1 MKVLI
6 TGATGFVGRN
16 LMELISRKHDNIEIL
31 IPCRDIEG
39 AKKQFEKLGFKSLK
53 IMNSDDWQAVI
64 EFNPEIVIHLAAF
77 STSKNDVEAI
87 EKLFESN
94 IMYGVKLLNALK
106 DCPDIRLFVNTG
118 SFAEYREGPREISN
132 AYLYSATKSAFRPI
146 LDYYANLTGY
156 KYIIAVPYSVYGG
169 MSKVKRIFDYML
181 EALEA
186 PKPVGMTAGHQIL
199 DFIHVEDV
207 CAFYASTISE
217 PERYQNLEQ
226 GKEFHLGTGLGHSLR
241 EVANMIEAITGKGLN
256 ISWGKIPYR
265 DRDIMYA
272 VAPISGNENM
282 WSAKI
287 NLDEGLAKYM
297 KQNGI

>member
-1 MKVLI
+1 MD
-6 TGATGFVGRN
+6 
-16 LMELISRKHDNIEIL
+16 LISRKHDNIEIL
-31 IPCRDIEG
+31 IPCRDIEW
-39 AKKQFEKLGFKSLK
+39 AKEQFDKLGFKSLK
-53 IMNSDDWQAVI
+53 ITNSDDWQAVI

-77 STSKNDVEAI
+77 STSKNDIEAI
-87 EKLFESN
+87 GKLFESN

-106 DCPDIRLFVNTG
+106 DCPDMRLFVNTG
-118 SFAEYREGPREISN
+118 SFAEYRNGPRVIDN

-146 LDYYANLTGY
+146 LDYYVNLSGY
-156 KYIIAVPYSVYGG
+156 KFITAVPYSVYGG
-169 MSKVKRIFDYML
+169 KSKVKRILDYML

-241 EVANMIEAITGKGLN
+241 EVANMIETITGKGLN

-265 DRDIMYA
+265 DLDIMYA

-287 NLDEGLAKYM
+287 NLNEGLAKYM